1 MLLRDLHS
9 ALMTDARHEVQL
21 ALRFAV
27 MTAAGFKPAEI
38 AAELSVPPEQ
48 LRAARTRLRNAM
60 SKQDN
65 TD

>member
-1 MLLRDLHS
+1 ME
-9 ALMTDARHEVQL
+9 DARHEVNL

-38 AAELSVPPEQ
+38 AAELSVPSDQ

-60 SKQDN
+60 SKQDQ
-65 TD
+65 TE